1 MHVNQIKDIVR
12 ILTNSG
18 ETNKEL
24 QSCLLG
30 YIVGI
35 EAPIS
40 LNQKDAD
47 DQVEWNSFFNELP
60 GEINEHYLL
69 NLALAQDVASLTLSY
84 RQAVA
89 NGSDDIEQL
98 AKKFMTLTGAAF
110 GLLGKEGLVKQIRR
124 VIQNTVEEMRT
135 GIRERQEART
145 ESEDNTR
152 RE

>member
-89 NGSDDIEQL
+89 NGDDNIEQL

>member
-84 RQAVA
+84 RQAVV
-89 NGSDDIEQL
+89 NGDDDIEQL
-98 AKKFMTLTGAAF
+98 AKRFMTLTGAAF

-145 ESEDNTR
+145 ESENNTN